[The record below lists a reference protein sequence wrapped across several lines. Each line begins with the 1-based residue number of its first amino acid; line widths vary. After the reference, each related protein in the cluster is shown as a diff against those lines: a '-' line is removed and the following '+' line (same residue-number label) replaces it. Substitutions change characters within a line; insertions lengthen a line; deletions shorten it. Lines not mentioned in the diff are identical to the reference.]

1 MEWKLVIYVVF
12 DHNDVSAPN
21 EISRGV
27 PITVKNVLNQN
38 AESNL

>member
-38 AESNL
+38 VESNL